1 MKVTIK
7 AARVNAGLKQTEA
20 AEQIGVNPVTL
31 ASWEAERTFPRT
43 PQLLKICDVY
53 KCTMRRRGARKIE
66 KILKNRNKSIDIR
79 ATV

>member
-53 KCTMRRRGARKIE
+53 KCTMNDIFIPETLA
-66 KILKNRNKSIDIR
+66 KS
-79 ATV
+79 